1 MASEKTLSERDS
13 SLPTSRHSQ
22 TSPNLV
28 NSAGADDAASLSQKD
43 IDGPK
48 PEDSEFPDGGTRA
61 WLVAAGAGGVL
72 FCTLGYTNVFG
83 IFQAYYMFNQMPEQS
98 ADNIA
103 WIGST
108 QAFLIFG
115 TGAIGGPLFDR
126 FGAWVSNLHFER
138 PRGCG
143 WSAF

>member
-1 MASEKTLSERDS
+1 MAISEKTIPERDPS
-13 SLPTSRHSQ
+13 PPTSRLPTPGPEHP
-22 TSPNLV
+22 T
-28 NSAGADDAASLSQKD
+28 GADESASLSQKD
-43 IDGPK
+43 IDGLQAQ
-48 PEDSEFPDGGTRA
+48 EAEFPDGGTRA

-103 WIGST
+103 WIGSI

-126 FGAWVSNLHFER
+126 FGAWVSKLHIER
-138 PRGCG
+138 
-143 WSAF
+143 S